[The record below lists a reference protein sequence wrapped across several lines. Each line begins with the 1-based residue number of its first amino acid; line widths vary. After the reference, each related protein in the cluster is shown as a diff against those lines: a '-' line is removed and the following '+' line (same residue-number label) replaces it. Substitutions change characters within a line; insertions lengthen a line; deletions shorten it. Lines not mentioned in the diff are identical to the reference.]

1 MFAALRC
8 CVRPTL
14 PSVVRP
20 HQPNV
25 SSLVSQLRSFH
36 VSPPAFR
43 TLNQSSRQKKSG
55 RRVQKTRSPLL
66 FGCPQRKGVC
76 SQVFTATPKKPNSGK
91 RKVARVKLSN
101 GKSCMAYIAGEG
113 HNLQEHSVVLVR
125 GGRAQ
130 DLPGVQYKVVRGALD
145 LGGVVNRARARSRY
159 GLVSIIPAADPPLT
173 CMAGS
178 RNQRNRMRVCESQW
192 NRYRSV

>member
-1 MFAALRC
+1 MFAALRAFAAPRAC
-8 CVRPTL
+8 CARPLQFSFPRAALT
-14 PSVVRP
+14 
-20 HQPNV
+20 QPPN
-25 SSLVSQLRSFH
+25 LLAQFRSFH
-36 VSPPAFR
+36 ASPTSLT
-43 TLNQSSRQKKSG
+43 TLNQSSRRKKNS
-55 RRVQKTRSPLL
+55 RRIQKTRSPLL
-66 FGCPQRKGVC
+66 NKCPQLKGVC

-145 LGGVVNRARARSRY
+145 LGGVVNRMSGRSRY
-159 GLVSIIPAADPPLT
+159 GVKKPKK
-173 CMAGS
+173 
-178 RNQRNRMRVCESQW
+178 
-192 NRYRSV
+192 

>member
-1 MFAALRC
+1 MFAALRRAC
-8 CVRPTL
+8 CARPLQFSL
-14 PSVVRP
+14 PRALIS
-20 HQPNV
+20 QPPNFIP
-25 SSLVSQLRSFH
+25 QFRSFH
-36 VSPPAFR
+36 ASPTSLT
-43 TLNQSSRQKKSG
+43 TLNQSSRRKKNS

-66 FGCPQRKGVC
+66 NGCPQLKGVC

-145 LGGVVNRARARSRY
+145 LGGVVNRMRARSRY
-159 GLVSIIPAADPPLT
+159 GVKKPKK
-173 CMAGS
+173 
-178 RNQRNRMRVCESQW
+178 
-192 NRYRSV
+192 